1 MRADWCG
8 WRLIRSFALLLQ
20 VTVLIAPMSAPLRAQ
35 DAKDAQALNAQV
47 VQLYRTGKYADAI
60 PLAQRAL
67 AINEKAFGTDDP
79 NVATSLNNLAAL
91 YRAQGSYAEAEPLY
105 KRALSIREKALG
117 SDHPDV
123 ASVLDNLALLYHY
136 QGRYAEA
143 ETLYGRAL
151 SIREKALGSDHPDV
165 ASVLDNLAAL
175 YQAQGRYAEAEPLFK
190 RALGI
195 DEKALGLD
203 DQSVAIDLNNLAEL
217 YQTQGRYT
225 DAEPYFVRALSIA
238 EKTLGPDHPFVAKF
252 LDNLAG
258 LYQDEGRYADAEP
271 LYKRVVEV
279 FQKELAPNDPDNG
292 TALNNLADLYRA
304 QGRYAD
310 AAPLYRHSLDIL
322 KETFGPDHPS
332 VATVL
337 INLAEPDRAQGRYK
351 EAEPNYRSALAI
363 REKSLGPDHPD
374 VSAALSDL
382 AILYY
387 EQKDWQRAVDLWR
400 RSTSVIT
407 RRAKRGT
414 DSVGQPLTGKTK
426 NEAEQHGGEFWGLVK
441 AAFRV
446 VAAERAAEP
455 GLAAEMFQIA
465 QWAQSSAAAV
475 SLVQMAARGASGN
488 LALAAVVRERQDL
501 VAEWQKR
508 DAAETAA
515 VSQPPDRRNKN
526 AEADNRTQLAA
537 IDARIAEIDK
547 RLANDF
553 PDYAA
558 FVSPTPSSVKDVQA
572 ELRPDEALVLFLDT
586 PEWRPT
592 PEETFA
598 WVVTK
603 TEIRW
608 VRSDLGTSSLK
619 HEVAALRCGLDSAA
633 WKVKDQTTCAAL
645 LKLPADQAS
654 PPANKSPPFDA
665 ARAHALYKALFGEV
679 EDLIAGK
686 QLLIIPSGPLMQ
698 LPFQVLVTKL
708 PSGTDY
714 KSVAWLAR
722 EHALTVLPAVFS
734 LAALRRVP
742 RPSTAPLPMIGFGD
756 PLLDGNQKHP
766 IFGDYY
772 KKQAAL
778 ARTNQSCPKQTLVER
793 VAALFG
799 RDPIEPLAARGGLAD
814 VNLIRFQAPLP
825 ETANELCD
833 VAADLKADRNEMR
846 LGAHA
851 TEHEV
856 KALSASGT
864 LAKYRIVHFATH
876 GALAGQ
882 LRGGSEP
889 GLILTPPNTAT
900 EDDDG
905 YLSASEIAGLKLDA
919 DWVIL
924 SACNTA
930 AGEAGGDALSGLA
943 RAFFY
948 AGARALLVSHWSV
961 NSDASVKL
969 ITSAVGEITRD
980 KTVGRAEALRRAMLA
995 MIDTGKPEQAHPSY
1009 WAPFVVVGEGAAA
1022 R

>member
-1 MRADWCG
+1 M
-8 WRLIRSFALLLQ
+8 
-20 VTVLIAPMSAPLRAQ
+20 
-35 DAKDAQALNAQV
+35 
-47 VQLYRTGKYADAI
+47 
-60 PLAQRAL
+60 
-67 AINEKAFGTDDP
+67 
-79 NVATSLNNLAAL
+79 
-91 YRAQGSYAEAEPLY
+91 
-105 KRALSIREKALG
+105 
-117 SDHPDV
+117 
-123 ASVLDNLALLYHY
+123 
-136 QGRYAEA
+136 
-143 ETLYGRAL
+143 
-151 SIREKALGSDHPDV
+151 
-165 ASVLDNLAAL
+165 
-175 YQAQGRYAEAEPLFK
+175 
-190 RALGI
+190 
-195 DEKALGLD
+195 
-203 DQSVAIDLNNLAEL
+203 
-217 YQTQGRYT
+217 
-225 DAEPYFVRALSIA
+225 
-238 EKTLGPDHPFVAKF
+238 
-252 LDNLAG
+252 
-258 LYQDEGRYADAEP
+258 
-271 LYKRVVEV
+271 
-279 FQKELAPNDPDNG
+279 
-292 TALNNLADLYRA
+292 ADLYRA

-322 KETFGPDHPS
+322 KETFGPDQPS

-337 INLAEPDRAQGRYK
+337 INLAELDRAQGRYK

-407 RRAKRGT
+407 RRAERGT
-414 DSVGQPLTGKTK
+414 DSVGQPLTGKAK

-446 VAAERAAEP
+446 AAAERATEP
-455 GLAAEMFQIA
+455 GLAAEMFQTA

-515 VSQPPDRRNKN
+515 VSQPPDRRNKK

-547 RLANDF
+547 RLAKDF

-586 PEWRPT
+586 PEWKPT

-698 LPFQVLVTKL
+698 LPFQVLVTKP

-722 EHALTVLPAVFS
+722 GHALTVLPAASS
-734 LAALRRVP
+734 LSRAAPRVAPEHRPPADDRLRQSAARWQP
-742 RPSTAPLPMIGFGD
+742 E
-756 PLLDGNQKHP
+756 HP

-772 KKQAAL
+772 KQQAAL

-833 VAADLKADRNEMR
+833 VAADLKAERNEMR
-846 LGAHA
+846 LGARA
-851 TEHEV
+851 TEREV

-882 LRGGSEP
+882 LRGSTEP